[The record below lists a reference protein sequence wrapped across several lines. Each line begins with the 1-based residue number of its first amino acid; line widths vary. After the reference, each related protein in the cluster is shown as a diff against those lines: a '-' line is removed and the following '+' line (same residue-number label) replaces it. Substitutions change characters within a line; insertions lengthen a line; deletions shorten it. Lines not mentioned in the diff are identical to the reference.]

1 LYCDKD
7 NVIFIQNI
15 HEHQKVRTDL
25 GHLTDEMQEF
35 GSRSF
40 FKNLCLVEQRT
51 MRFLFQFLDKKTYNQ
66 LQGEM
71 YNLVLLKLEG
81 SKVHHIERYDSERH
95 SLCALT

>member
-1 LYCDKD
+1 
-7 NVIFIQNI
+7 
-15 HEHQKVRTDL
+15 
-25 GHLTDEMQEF
+25 
-35 GSRSF
+35 
-40 FKNLCLVEQRT
+40 

-81 SKVHHIERYDSERH
+81 SKVHHIEGYDSERH